1 MNTLQKIFLMII
13 ICSVGNILI
22 SILALDYSP
31 IYNDYTD
38 VDDSIERY
46 EKAHGKLGTHK
57 HDHYDHL
64 IWQSEIREIEGVD
77 GFSLALI
84 FKKDGETNWFGLISL
99 FNIIVCRVGIFLF
112 R

>member
-1 MNTLQKIFLMII
+1 
-13 ICSVGNILI
+13 
-22 SILALDYSP
+22 
-31 IYNDYTD
+31 
-38 VDDSIERY
+38 
-46 EKAHGKLGTHK
+46 HGKLGTHK

-84 FKKDGETNWFGLISL
+84 FKRDGETNWFGLISL
-99 FNIIVCRVGIFLF
+99 FNIIVCLVGIFLF

>member
-13 ICSVGNILI
+13 IGSVGNILI
-22 SILALDYSP
+22 SILALGYSP

-46 EKAHGKLGTHK
+46 EEEHGKLGTHK

-84 FKKDGETNWFGLISL
+84 FKRDGETNWFGLISL
-99 FNIIVCRVGIFLF
+99 FNIIVCLVGIFLF

>member
-1 MNTLQKIFLMII
+1 MNTLQKIFIMVTIG
-13 ICSVGNILI
+13 SAGNILI
-22 SILALDYSP
+22 SILALGYSP

-57 HDHYDHL
+57 HDYYDHL

-84 FKKDGETNWFGLISL
+84 FKRDGETNWFGLISL
-99 FNIIVCRVGIFLF
+99 FNIIVCTVGIFLF